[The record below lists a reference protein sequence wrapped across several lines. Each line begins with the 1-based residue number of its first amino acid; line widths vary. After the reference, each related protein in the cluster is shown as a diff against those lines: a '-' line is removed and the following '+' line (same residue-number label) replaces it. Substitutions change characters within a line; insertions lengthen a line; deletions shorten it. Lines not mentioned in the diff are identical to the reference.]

1 MVVLY
6 PIGGEGNFH
15 IFYYLYDGLFSE
27 DKLAMYHLDQEFRK
41 HHKYLSNTC
50 GTVQANVNRWRQL
63 KESFKVLGFSPD
75 ELDTVNRV
83 LAAILNLGDLEFGEV
98 ITTDNTDNKA
108 RVIDVAPMHR
118 GKKLVHCSIGHDNN
132 APIVFVQ
139 FRGSWASN
147 PVTFWKRSPR
157 TR

>member
-1 MVVLY
+1 MVSIT
-6 PIGGEGNFH
+6 IGGEGNFH

-27 DKLAMYHLDQEFRK
+27 DKLATYHLDQEFRK

-50 GTVQANVNRWRQL
+50 GTVQANVIRWRQL

-83 LAAILNLGDLEFGEV
+83 LAAILNLGDIEFGEV

-118 GKKLVHCSIGHDNN
+118 GEYQLSCATIAHNLITT
-132 APIVFVQ
+132 IVFQ
-139 FRGSWASN
+139 SLGFWASSQ
-147 PVTFWKRSPR
+147 VIFWRPSPR
-157 TR
+157 TLW